1 MNSVTYRRAVPTDK
15 PAIERLFEEMLAS
28 VGDGET
34 EGYENGYLDK
44 FFGGGD
50 VIYVAVSHGEVVG
63 YVSVELH
70 PDCVY
75 IDDISVTEKYRG
87 MGIGTKLIKFAE
99 RYAAHSSVP
108 AAALHVERSNTS
120 ARYLYQR
127 LGYAVT
133 DEDESRFRMG
143 DIHGRRSDS

>member
-1 MNSVTYRRAVPTDK
+1 MYNVTYRRAVPNDK

-50 VIYVAVSHGEVVG
+50 VIYVAVAKENVVG

-70 PDCVY
+70 HDFVY
-75 IDDISVTEKYRG
+75 LDDLSVTEKYRG

-99 RYAAHSSVP
+99 RYAADSNVP
-108 AAALHVERSNTS
+108 EAVLHVERSNTA

-127 LGYAVT
+127 FGYAVT
-133 DEDESRFRMG
+133 DEEENRFRMAKHIRK
-143 DIHGRRSDS
+143 D